1 MGWISDTGQWER
13 GGQTAGS
20 SRMTGH
26 GLDIR
31 LEGGMMNSNERSI
44 ETRRLLL
51 QPGFVPAEGP
61 DAERRFKPI

>member
-13 GGQTAGS
+13 GGQGAGS

-31 LEGGMMNSNERSI
+31 LEGGMMDSNERSI
-44 ETRRLLL
+44 ETGRLLL

>member
-13 GGQTAGS
+13 DGQGAGS
-20 SRMTGH
+20 FRMAGH

-44 ETRRLLL
+44 ETGRLPL
-51 QPGFVPAEGP
+51 QSGFVPAEGP
-61 DAERRFKPI
+61 DAKRRFKPI